1 MNRKNSIQ
9 NLLGCGLAALAITAC
24 SDVWDNHYNVD
35 PTIGSNTT
43 ESLWDL
49 IAADPDLTEFAD
61 QLKRVGYDT
70 VLSKNRYYTVWAP
83 MNGFLPNATNDG
95 ILENDSLMEIEL
107 IQNHIA
113 NYSHIGK
120 GSQEKNKVE
129 MLNKKLIDF
138 VGSNGNYTFKGIPLV
153 KANTPAKNGILH
165 RIGGNGEYATFAPN
179 IWEYFDKNEQ
189 ITKFRDY
196 IKSFTEYS
204 INEKES
210 VVGPLVDG
218 QVSYLLKVL
227 DEENIWW
234 KHLGEFANEDSSYT
248 VIVPTNDAWDE
259 MYELTKKYYVMDDRT
274 PAAVRDSLQ
283 EYYALNTICKHLSF
297 SNTMQKDEGRDSLI
311 SNYALVLGGQRYPT
325 ATSQVVFRYE
335 EKDLL
340 FEDEIES
347 VELSNGSVHI
357 VNKLNYSPFKCWH
370 DTITEEAEF
379 LDIEEI
385 EDEAELK
392 KATYSSTSYTHRDT
406 INNTSKTTSF
416 FVARPLQ
423 RSGAIKATFNISG
436 VLSAKYRIKLVVVPA
451 ICEYPE
457 LLDIYST
464 EEIDSIF
471 KPTKFK
477 VQLTYPNAK
486 GKATKQQ
493 LGTYVRNSSNPA
505 VMDTIVLNPAIDES
519 ADKFSTEDYTFTF
532 PSCEA
537 ILSSNEVPLTTIQ
550 IQANARSSEL
560 DKYDRT
566 LRIDCIILEPVE

>member
-9 NLLGCGLAALAITAC
+9 NFLGCGLAALAITAC
-24 SDVWDNHYNVD
+24 TDVWDNHYNVD

-49 IAADPDLTEFAD
+49 IAADPALTEFAD

-83 MNGFLPNATNDG
+83 MNGFLSNATNDG
-95 ILENDSLMEIEL
+95 ILENDSLMEIEF

-113 NYSHIGK
+113 NYSHLGK

-138 VGSNGNYTFKGIPLV
+138 VGSNDSYTFKGIPLV
-153 KANTPAKNGILH
+153 TVNTPAKNGILH
-165 RIGGNGEYATFAPN
+165 RIGSNGEYATFAPN
-179 IWEYFDKNEQ
+179 IWEYLDKNEQ
-189 ITKFRDY
+189 ITNFRDY
-196 IKSFTEYS
+196 IKSFTEYTV
-204 INEKES
+204 NEKES
-210 VVGPLVDG
+210 VLGPLVDG
-218 QVSYLLKVL
+218 EVSYLLKVL

-234 KHLGEFANEDSSYT
+234 QHLGEFANEDSSYT
-248 VIVPTNDAWDE
+248 VIIPTNDAWNE
-259 MYELTKKYYVMDDRT
+259 MYELTKKYYVMDART
-274 PAAVRDSLQ
+274 PENVRDSLQ

-297 SNTMQKDEGRDSLI
+297 SNTIQKDEGRDSLI

-325 ATSQVVFRYE
+325 AASQVVFRYE

-370 DTITEEAEF
+370 DTITEETEF

-385 EDEAELK
+385 DDEDELK
-392 KATYSSTSYTHRDT
+392 KATYSSVSYTHRDT
-406 INNTSKTTSF
+406 IKHTSKTTSF
-416 FVARPLQ
+416 FVAKPLQ

-457 LLDIYST
+457 LLDIYSK

-486 GKATKQQ
+486 GKAAKQQ

-505 VMDTIVLNPAIDES
+505 AMDTIVLNPAIDES
-519 ADKFSTEDYTFTF
+519 AGKFSTEDYTFTF

-550 IQANARSSEL
+550 IQANAKSSEL

>member
-9 NLLGCGLAALAITAC
+9 NFLGCGLAALAITAC
-24 SDVWDNHYNVD
+24 TDVWDNHYNVD

-43 ESLWDL
+43 EGLWDL
-49 IAADPDLTEFAD
+49 IAADPALTEFAD

-83 MNGFLPNATNDG
+83 MNGFLSNATNDG
-95 ILENDSLMEIEL
+95 ILENDSLMEIEF

-113 NYSHIGK
+113 NYSHLGK

-138 VGSNGNYTFKGIPLV
+138 VGSNDSYTFKGIPLV
-153 KANTPAKNGILH
+153 TVNTPAKNGILH
-165 RIGGNGEYATFAPN
+165 RIGSNGEYATFAPN
-179 IWEYFDKNEQ
+179 IWEYLDKNEQ
-189 ITKFRDY
+189 ITNFRDY
-196 IKSFTEYS
+196 IKSFTEYTV
-204 INEKES
+204 NEKES
-210 VVGPLVDG
+210 VLGPLVDG
-218 QVSYLLKVL
+218 EVSYLLKVL

-234 KHLGEFANEDSSYT
+234 QHLGEFANEDSSYT
-248 VIVPTNDAWDE
+248 VIIPTNDAWNE
-259 MYELTKKYYVMDDRT
+259 MYELTKKYYVMDART
-274 PAAVRDSLQ
+274 PENVRDSLQ

-297 SNTMQKDEGRDSLI
+297 SNTIQKDEGRDSLI

-325 ATSQVVFRYE
+325 AASQVVFRYE

-385 EDEAELK
+385 DDEDELK
-392 KATYSSTSYTHRDT
+392 KATYSSVSYTHRDT
-406 INNTSKTTSF
+406 IKHTSKTTSF

-423 RSGAIKATFNISG
+423 RSGAIKATFNING

-457 LLDIYST
+457 LLDIYSK

-486 GKATKQQ
+486 GKAAKQQ

-505 VMDTIVLNPAIDES
+505 AMDTIVLNPAIDES
-519 ADKFSTEDYTFTF
+519 AGKFSTEDYTFTF

-550 IQANARSSEL
+550 IQANAKSSEL

>member
-9 NLLGCGLAALAITAC
+9 NFLGCGLAALAITAC
-24 SDVWDNHYNVD
+24 TDVWDNHYNVD

-49 IAADPDLTEFAD
+49 IAADPALTEFAD

-83 MNGFLPNATNDG
+83 MNGFLSNATNDG
-95 ILENDSLMEIEL
+95 ILENDSLMEIEF

-113 NYSHIGK
+113 NYSHLGK

-138 VGSNGNYTFKGIPLV
+138 VGSNDSYTFKGIPLV
-153 KANTPAKNGILH
+153 TVNTPAKNGILH
-165 RIGGNGEYATFAPN
+165 RIGSNGEYATFAPN
-179 IWEYFDKNEQ
+179 IWEYLDKNEQ
-189 ITKFRDY
+189 ITNFRDY
-196 IKSFTEYS
+196 IKSFTEYTV
-204 INEKES
+204 NEKES
-210 VVGPLVDG
+210 VLGPLVDG
-218 QVSYLLKVL
+218 EVSYLLKVL

-234 KHLGEFANEDSSYT
+234 QHLGEFANEDSSYT
-248 VIVPTNDAWDE
+248 VIIPTNDAWNE
-259 MYELTKKYYVMDDRT
+259 MYELTKKYYVMDART
-274 PAAVRDSLQ
+274 PENVRDSLQ

-297 SNTMQKDEGRDSLI
+297 SNTIQKDEGRDSLI

-325 ATSQVVFRYE
+325 AASQVVFRYE

-370 DTITEEAEF
+370 DTITEETEF

-385 EDEAELK
+385 DDEDELK
-392 KATYSSTSYTHRDT
+392 KATYTSVSYTHRDT
-406 INNTSKTTSF
+406 IKHTSKTTSF

-451 ICEYPE
+451 ICEYPG
-457 LLDIYST
+457 LLDIYSK

-486 GKATKQQ
+486 GKAAKQQ

-505 VMDTIVLNPAIDES
+505 AMDTIVLNPAIDES
-519 ADKFSTEDYTFTF
+519 AGKFSTEDYTFTF

-550 IQANARSSEL
+550 IQANAKSSEL

>member
-9 NLLGCGLAALAITAC
+9 NFLGCGLAALAITAC
-24 SDVWDNHYNVD
+24 TDVWDNHYNVD

-49 IAADPDLTEFAD
+49 IAADPALTEFAD

-83 MNGFLPNATNDG
+83 MNGFLSNATNDG
-95 ILENDSLMEIEL
+95 ILENDSLMEIEF

-113 NYSHIGK
+113 NYSHLGK

-138 VGSNGNYTFKGIPLV
+138 VGSNDSYTFKGIPLV
-153 KANTPAKNGILH
+153 TVNTPAKNGILH
-165 RIGGNGEYATFAPN
+165 RIGSNGEYATFAPN
-179 IWEYFDKNEQ
+179 IWEYLDKNEQ
-189 ITKFRDY
+189 ITNFRDY
-196 IKSFTEYS
+196 IKSFTEYTV
-204 INEKES
+204 NEKES
-210 VVGPLVDG
+210 VLGPLVDG
-218 QVSYLLKVL
+218 EVSYLLKVL

-234 KHLGEFANEDSSYT
+234 QHLGEFANEDSSYT
-248 VIVPTNDAWDE
+248 VIIPTNDAWNE
-259 MYELTKKYYVMDDRT
+259 MYELTKKYYVMDART
-274 PAAVRDSLQ
+274 PENVRDSLQ

-297 SNTMQKDEGRDSLI
+297 SNTIQKDEGRDSLI

-325 ATSQVVFRYE
+325 AASQVVFRYE

-370 DTITEEAEF
+370 DTITEETEF

-385 EDEAELK
+385 DDEDELK
-392 KATYSSTSYTHRDT
+392 KATYTSVSYTHRDT
-406 INNTSKTTSF
+406 IKHTSKTTSF

-457 LLDIYST
+457 LLDIYSK

-486 GKATKQQ
+486 GKAAKQQ

-505 VMDTIVLNPAIDES
+505 AMDTIVLNPAIDES
-519 ADKFSTEDYTFTF
+519 AGKFSTEDYTFTF

-550 IQANARSSEL
+550 IQANAKSSEL

>member
-9 NLLGCGLAALAITAC
+9 NFLGCGLAALAITAC
-24 SDVWDNHYNVD
+24 TDVWDNHYNVD

-49 IAADPDLTEFAD
+49 IAADPALTEFAD

-83 MNGFLPNATNDG
+83 MNGFLSNATNDG
-95 ILENDSLMEIEL
+95 ILENDSLMEIEF

-113 NYSHIGK
+113 NYSHLGK

-138 VGSNGNYTFKGIPLV
+138 VGSNDSYTFKGIPLV
-153 KANTPAKNGILH
+153 TVNTPAKNGILH
-165 RIGGNGEYATFAPN
+165 RIGSNGEYATFAPN
-179 IWEYFDKNEQ
+179 IWEYLDKNEQ
-189 ITKFRDY
+189 ITNFRDY
-196 IKSFTEYS
+196 IKSFTEYTV
-204 INEKES
+204 NEKES
-210 VVGPLVDG
+210 VLGPLVDG
-218 QVSYLLKVL
+218 EVSYLLKVL

-234 KHLGEFANEDSSYT
+234 QHLGEFANEDSSYT
-248 VIVPTNDAWDE
+248 VIIPTNDAWNE
-259 MYELTKKYYVMDDRT
+259 MYELTKKYYVMDART
-274 PAAVRDSLQ
+274 PENVRDSLQ

-297 SNTMQKDEGRDSLI
+297 SNTIQKDEGRDSLI

-325 ATSQVVFRYE
+325 AASQVVFRYE

-370 DTITEEAEF
+370 DTITEETEF

-385 EDEAELK
+385 DDEDELK
-392 KATYSSTSYTHRDT
+392 KATYSSVSYTHRDT
-406 INNTSKTTSF
+406 IKHTSKTTSF
-416 FVARPLQ
+416 FVAKPLQ

-457 LLDIYST
+457 LLDIYSK

-486 GKATKQQ
+486 GKAAKQQ

-505 VMDTIVLNPAIDES
+505 AMDTIVLNPAIDES
-519 ADKFSTEDYTFTF
+519 AGKFGTEDYTFTF

-550 IQANARSSEL
+550 IQANAKSSEL